1 MIHMKERIVVSTNDV
16 IIGKVNRGSFRFPIE
31 FDIIGLKQ
39 AINDAVYD
47 TGCSHSL
54 ISVDS
59 LNLEQKSISKFK
71 EQLIYDVNTYIYTGA
86 GVESSTSAK
95 KTELIQLGQKLKK
108 LNKLKQ
114 GLRGNNEAE
123 EVLRSEIDQNL
134 KNIILDP
141 QNKNIRFGYKVTNLK
156 IDGVNIGD
164 FDIRLAFDMGNVN
177 LIGMHIIREL
187 YTKIFSKNNT
197 IYLLAKKNSPL
208 ADTELDIAMDGL
220 MKQLEMQDETILE
233 SNYVHTF
240 SKKN

>member
-1 MIHMKERIVVSTNDV
+1 MSTNDV

-141 QNKNIRFGYKVTNLK
+141 QNKNIRFGYKVTNFK

>member
-1 MIHMKERIVVSTNDV
+1 MSTNDV

>member
-1 MIHMKERIVVSTNDV
+1 MSTNDV

-95 KTELIQLGQKLKK
+95 KTELIQLGQKLKR

-141 QNKNIRFGYKVTNLK
+141 QNKNIRFGYKVTNFK

>member
-1 MIHMKERIVVSTNDV
+1 MKERIVVSTNDV